1 MNHRSVTPRTVGV
14 VGAGRVGAVVASR
27 LRAAGH
33 LVVAATGRS
42 AATRTRVET
51 LLPGVPLTTAARAA
65 DASDLLVLAVPDD
78 SLVALVEELA
88 ADGHLRPGQV
98 VLHTSGRHGLAALAA
113 AAAVGARPVAM
124 HPAMTFT
131 GTDVD
136 LERLTGCV
144 FGLTVGDDDAA
155 LAEGIVADL
164 GGRPVRIPEDQRTTY
179 HAALAH
185 GANHLVTLVSQSMD
199 LLRSTG
205 ADDPSALLRPLLQ
218 AALDNVLAYGGAAL
232 TGPVARGDVET
243 LAAHLVALGDAPA
256 STHDAYLAMA
266 RATADRAV
274 ADGRLAPARGA
285 DVRRV
290 LDEADWDTMAHL
302 AAGL

>member
-1 MNHRSVTPRTVGV
+1 
-14 VGAGRVGAVVASR
+14 
-27 LRAAGH
+27 
-33 LVVAATGRS
+33 
-42 AATRTRVET
+42 
-51 LLPGVPLTTAARAA
+51 
-65 DASDLLVLAVPDD
+65 
-78 SLVALVEELA
+78 
-88 ADGHLRPGQV
+88 
-98 VLHTSGRHGLAALAA
+98 
-113 AAAVGARPVAM
+113 
-124 HPAMTFT
+124 MTFT